1 MHIPSSMILA
11 EPIIFVDRI
20 SVHKVTYTFAPNF
33 FLASLVQRLLESP
46 PRGKG
51 NDRRATVFG
60 SPAKILQGTDARV
73 QIPKQAVVD
82 LSSLRALISGG
93 ESNVV
98 QTCSTLTDLLQHLGA
113 PASFIRP
120 GFGMT
125 ETCAGSIY
133 NAVDCPAYDL
143 GRNAEYAC
151 LGDCIPGIQFRFCR
165 QDGSVTPAD
174 EIGELQVTGEVV
186 FKAYYNDTC
195 STTKSFTPD
204 GWFRTGDKGYKDT
217 NGRLHLTGRDKDTV
231 IING

>member
-1 MHIPSSMILA
+1 VHIPSSMILA
-11 EPIIFVDRI
+11 EPMVFLNRI
-20 SVHKVTYTFAPNF
+20 TVHKVTYTFAPNF
-33 FLASLVQRLLESP
+33 FLASLVQRLLEAPS
-46 PRGKG
+46 RGKE
-51 NDRRATVFG
+51 NEM
-60 SPAKILQGTDARV
+60 LQGTDARV
-73 QIPKQAVVD
+73 QIPKQAAVD
-82 LSSLRALISGG
+82 LSSLRAFISGG

-98 QTCSTLTDLLQHLGA
+98 QTCSTLTDLLQHFGA

-165 QDGSVTPAD
+165 QNGSVAPAD

-195 STTKSFTPD
+195 STTKSFTTD
-204 GWFRTGDKGYKDT
+204 GWFRTGDRGYKDT

>member
-1 MHIPSSMILA
+1 VHIPSSMILA
-11 EPIIFVDRI
+11 EPMVFLNRI
-20 SVHKVTYTFAPNF
+20 TVHKVTYTFAPNF
-33 FLASLVQRLLESP
+33 FLASLVQRLLEAPS
-46 PRGKG
+46 RGKE
-51 NDRRATVFG
+51 NEM
-60 SPAKILQGTDARV
+60 LQGTDARV
-73 QIPKQAVVD
+73 QVPKQATVD
-82 LSSLRALISGG
+82 LSSLRAFISGG

-98 QTCSTLTDLLQHLGA
+98 QTCSTLTDLLQHFGA

-165 QDGSVTPAD
+165 QDGSVAPAD

-195 STTKSFTPD
+195 STTKSFTTD
-204 GWFRTGDKGYKDT
+204 GWFRTGDRGYKDT